1 MATKI
6 RKELATGRTF
16 KGNLP
21 LTAKALAAKR
31 AQMEKYDASLTRILS
46 KNLKPVL
53 DKIDSRADKTD
64 DLIVGVANLMLGHI
78 DTGKMSRVDERAA
91 LRMQKTVIHNRSSQI
106 LAEEKAER
114 EAKKLLKK
122 GKKVSA
128 PPAAVVQDQAV
139 AFAEAVSSGA
149 ATSSAPP
156 AAVVQ
161 EQAVIQGNI
170 IDSLARQKASFKKL
184 NSKARLAKLISMIE
198 VDGPVSDF
206 LKWAEAQFP
215 FEYKV
220 ALKRAIEQSGI
231 PGLE

>member
-1 MATKI
+1 MSAFDRARKQAQLDKYSASLKKAIAEAMQPVLTKI
-6 RKELATGRTF
+6 D
-16 KGNLP
+16 N
-21 LTAKALAAKR
+21 
-31 AQMEKYDASLTRILS
+31 
-46 KNLKPVL
+46 
-53 DKIDSRADKTD
+53 RADKTD
-64 DLIVGVANLMLGHI
+64 DLITGLGNLMLGHV
-78 DTGKMSRVDERAA
+78 DLGKLSREDRKAA
-91 LRMQKTVIHNRSSQI
+91 LRMQKISIHNQNAQI

-114 EAKKLLKK
+114 EEKKLLKK

-161 EQAVIQGNI
+161 DQAAIEGNMYLA
-170 IDSLARQKASFKKL
+170 DRLARQQASFKKL